1 MVKKQPS
8 PPVYVVRSEDGQ
20 RQRMVHRNL
29 LTQCM
34 FLPVEQAVEESG
46 ELDTVE
52 VEEMYD
58 TEKVVETILPWTTHG
73 QVDGHTAMEE

>member
-1 MVKKQPS
+1 MVK
-8 PPVYVVRSEDGQ
+8 VV
-20 RQRMVHRNL
+20 HPNL

-34 FLPVEQAVEESG
+34 FLPVEQAGEESEV
-46 ELDTVE
+46 ELDTAGD
-52 VEEMYD
+52 EEMYD